1 MDISKIILSDPV
13 NRWIFSNAKKEVYLI
28 GGYIRDLIRGN
39 ISKDK
44 DFVLKGDVERL
55 ARRAANKFKGTFIV
69 LKKNQTYRIVLKDRQ
84 CIDFTNLAGN
94 IQKDL
99 SRRDFTVNALAWS
112 PDTGIVD
119 RTGGKGDIADGIIR
133 VINPRNLADDPLRV
147 LRAYRLSAQS
157 GFKIEAKTKK
167 YLSDYSPGLKK
178 VAPERIT
185 EELFKLI
192 NTEKAYFY
200 LKMCLK
206 HNVLCEII
214 NIKSS
219 LISNNLKL
227 IEGFERFFMKIKTRR
242 KSNYG
247 KNRILLM
254 LNENMSQGLKR
265 QGLVRLALLLFDA
278 TAMFQKNYSHRL
290 RCSGIT
296 QKKIRDI
303 HNGLKLIKGRITR
316 NKLFLI
322 FNASGVSVCETALIL
337 SSIKTENRGIF
348 INMADEFIKIK
359 NKDILSGN
367 EIQKILNIEPG
378 RLVGSIKDAI
388 QERQFKGYIKNR
400 KEARDWILSN
410 LT

>member
-13 NRWIFSNAKKEVYLI
+13 NGWIFANAKKEVYLV

-44 DFVLKGDVERL
+44 DFILKGDVEGL
-55 ARRAANKFKGTFIV
+55 ARRAADKFRGTFIV
-69 LKKNQTYRIVLKDRQ
+69 LKQNQTYRIVLKNRQ
-84 CIDFTNLAGN
+84 CIDFTNLAGK
-94 IQKDL
+94 IHKDL
-99 SRRDFTVNALAWS
+99 RRRDFTVNALAWS

-119 RTGGKGDIADGIIR
+119 ETGGKGDIADGIIR
-133 VINPRNLADDPLRV
+133 VINPWNLADDPLRV
-147 LRAYRLSAQS
+147 LRAYRLSAQT

-192 NTEKAYFY
+192 NTEKAHFY
-200 LKMCLK
+200 LKMSLK

-214 NIKSS
+214 DSNPSI
-219 LISNNLKL
+219 INNNLKL
-227 IEGFERFFMKIKTRR
+227 IEGFERFLMKIKAGR

-254 LNENMSQGLKR
+254 LNDNMSQGLKR

-278 TAMFQKNYSHRL
+278 TAMFQKKYGHRL
-290 RCSGIT
+290 RCSSIT

-322 FNASGVSVCETALIL
+322 FNASGVSVFETALIL
-337 SSIKTENRGIF
+337 SSIKTGNRGKF
-348 INMADEFIKIK
+348 VNMADEFMKIK
-359 NKDILSGN
+359 NEDILSGY

-388 QERQFKGYIKNR
+388 QERQFKGFIKNR
-400 KEARDWILSN
+400 KQARDWILSN